1 MGLLAGIGMLLLL
14 GLLIG
19 RFFRDMGWMSRE
31 TGRMLGRVTGM
42 TLGVGAVYW
51 LFGALIHGMLYGEL
65 SGAAL
70 RQVFCGPYTQEMFEI
85 VKQPVFT
92 GPAAFLFA
100 LFGHALGALLFG
112 QYELSAVVT
121 ALLMTDAAACLLTA
135 WMAGRRGEK
144 DAEKSV
150 FLLLCLPGAIF
161 LFLPGWAPV
170 ILLVV
175 SLALFLAGKRLFPK
189 DYVPAKSR
197 FLSSPA
203 YDALLCLCAFFSALV
218 TACAALGWIG

>member
-1 MGLLAGIGMLLLL
+1 MLPRLCSEVLR
-14 GLLIG
+14 
-19 RFFRDMGWMSRE
+19 RFP
-31 TGRMLGRVTGM
+31 
-42 TLGVGAVYW
+42 VY
-51 LFGALIHGMLYGEL
+51 GNAKC
-65 SGAAL
+65 SN
-70 RQVFCGPYTQEMFEI
+70 V
-85 VKQPVFT
+85 
-92 GPAAFLFA
+92 
-100 LFGHALGALLFG
+100 
-112 QYELSAVVT
+112 
-121 ALLMTDAAACLLTA
+121 
-135 WMAGRRGEK
+135 
-144 DAEKSV
+144 
-150 FLLLCLPGAIF
+150 F